1 MLRGA
6 ITTLGGA
13 AYLSYYAFP
22 LLASSGTAAVV
33 MGASAIMLG
42 KFMSSYKVK
51 ETLELGTL
59 SEVSSEM
66 LRAHRLIKLS
76 DME

>member
-1 MLRGA
+1 
-6 ITTLGGA
+6 
-13 AYLSYYAFP
+13 
-22 LLASSGTAAVV
+22 

-51 ETLELGTL
+51 ETQELGVL